1 MSEKNGASPEIG
13 ATLQKILARLDVI
26 EQREQQQDAIE
37 ALRGNSGRRGAAAV
51 DGARVDASVDEPAS
65 DRGGPSSDASSV
77 ASAASTAAI
86 LVDSLGEPDP
96 KNKNRKHF
104 KFMDAVWTSAFM
116 HPGSQSSL
124 SKADAKHA
132 NLHIG
137 ALRALQAVDHFMERN
152 KDALPPSVQDAAY
165 EMELQ
170 LWDIQTE
177 LRFMVDEYA
186 ARSTKTAAA
195 ASIMLDAA
203 RARAGE
209 RAAGDGLSFATVTRE
224 VADIVALVSQKTA
237 EEALRSLSSKSAA
250 AGKDKDRADSEAD
263 ADDISKMQKEV
274 ATLRKDK
281 KYANK
286 TLDLCRKE
294 LKKHDPAWT
303 PPKRQDAA
311 GAPTSTHKRGK
322 KHSPAEDVHGG
333 GEE

>member
-13 ATLQKILARLDVI
+13 AVLQKILARLDVI

-152 KDALPPSVQDAAY
+152 KDALPPSVQEAAY
-165 EMELQ
+165 EMELRIFA
-170 LWDIQTE
+170 LFS
-177 LRFMVDEYA
+177 RFY
-186 ARSTKTAAA
+186 
-195 ASIMLDAA
+195 
-203 RARAGE
+203 
-209 RAAGDGLSFATVTRE
+209 
-224 VADIVALVSQKTA
+224 
-237 EEALRSLSSKSAA
+237 SLPS
-250 AGKDKDRADSEAD
+250 
-263 ADDISKMQKEV
+263 
-274 ATLRKDK
+274 
-281 KYANK
+281 
-286 TLDLCRKE
+286 
-294 LKKHDPAWT
+294 
-303 PPKRQDAA
+303 
-311 GAPTSTHKRGK
+311 
-322 KHSPAEDVHGG
+322 
-333 GEE
+333 

>member
-13 ATLQKILARLDVI
+13 AVLQKILARLDVI

-116 HPGSQSSL
+116 QPGPQSSL

-152 KDALPPSVQDAAY
+152 KDALPPSVQEAAY

-186 ARSTKTAAA
+186 ARSTKSAAA
-195 ASIMLDAA
+195 ATIMLDAA

-209 RAAGDGLSFATVTRE
+209 RAAGDGLSFATRE

-250 AGKDKDRADSEAD
+250 AGKDKDRADREAD

-274 ATLRKDK
+274 AALRKDK

-311 GAPTSTHKRGK
+311 GASTSTPKRGK
-322 KHSPAEDVHGG
+322 KHSPATDVDGG

>member
-13 ATLQKILARLDVI
+13 AVLQKILARLDVI

-65 DRGGPSSDASSV
+65 DRGGPSSDALSV

-86 LVDSLGEPDP
+86 LVDSLCEPDP

-104 KFMDAVWTSAFM
+104 KFMDAVWASAFM
-116 HPGSQSSL
+116 QPGPQSSL

-137 ALRALQAVDHFMERN
+137 ALRALQAVDQFMERN
-152 KDALPPSVQDAAY
+152 KDAMSPSVQEAAY

-186 ARSTKTAAA
+186 ARSTAA
-195 ASIMLDAA
+195 L
-203 RARAGE
+203 
-209 RAAGDGLSFATVTRE
+209 
-224 VADIVALVSQKTA
+224 
-237 EEALRSLSSKSAA
+237 
-250 AGKDKDRADSEAD
+250 
-263 ADDISKMQKEV
+263 
-274 ATLRKDK
+274 
-281 KYANK
+281 N
-286 TLDLCRKE
+286 
-294 LKKHDPAWT
+294 
-303 PPKRQDAA
+303 PK
-311 GAPTSTHKRGK
+311 P
-322 KHSPAEDVHGG
+322 
-333 GEE
+333 